1 MLSVHNLSIR
11 FGKRVLF
18 EEVNLKFSNNNCY
31 GIIGANGAGKS
42 TFLKI
47 ITGQMESTSGNV
59 AIEKGKRMAVL
70 SQDHY
75 VFDKFPVLQTVI
87 MGHKELYQLMQDKD
101 EIYAKTDFSE
111 EDGIKASEME
121 EKFAEMNGWMA
132 ESEAGE
138 LLSGLGISEDK
149 HHMLVEDLSGNEKV
163 RVLIAQCLFG
173 NPDIL
178 VMDEPTNDLDI
189 TTIDWLE
196 NFILNFPN
204 LVLVVS
210 HDRHF
215 LDSVCTQVVDVDF
228 GKINMF
234 GGNYTF
240 WYESSQLALRQ
251 QQQQSKKSDERKK
264 ELQEFIARFSANV
277 KKSKQATS
285 RKKML
290 EKLNVDDIKPSS
302 RKYPAIIFSQ
312 EREAGD
318 QILNV
323 HNLSLEGY
331 FGDVSFGLNKG
342 DKVFLYS
349 KHSIITTKLYEVLD
363 GKIKP
368 TSGSFDWGVTINR
381 GYLPTDNEEFFNT
394 DLNLVDWLRQYSEEK
409 DETFIR
415 GFLGK
420 MLFSG
425 EEALKSARVLS
436 GGEKVRCMI
445 SRLMLC
451 NPNMLLLDEPLNHLD
466 LESITAFNNGLKDYK
481 GTLLF
486 TSHDRHFV
494 QTIADRVL
502 EIGPNGVIDKQTD
515 YESYLD
521 ASELVERRNQ
531 LYEGLVLETI

>member
-1 MLSVHNLSIR
+1 MITVSDLSLR

-18 EEVNLKFSNNNCY
+18 DEVNIKFNTNNCF

-47 ITGQMESTSGNV
+47 LTGEMESTTGHVS
-59 AIEKGKRMAVL
+59 IEPGKRMAVL
-70 SQDHY
+70 KQDHY
-75 VFDKFPVLQTVI
+75 EFDEHPVIHTVM
-87 MGHKELYQLMQDKD
+87 MGHKEMYAIMQEKD
-101 EIYAKTDFSE
+101 ELYMKEDFNE
-111 EDGIKASEME
+111 EDGHKASELE

-138 LLSGLGISEDK
+138 LLGGLGIKDDK
-149 HHMLVEDLSGNEKV
+149 HHMLMKDLSNNEKV
-163 RVLIAQCLFG
+163 RVLLAQTLFG

-189 TTIDWLE
+189 ETVNWLE

-204 LVLVVS
+204 LVIVVS

-215 LDSVCTQVVDVDF
+215 LDSVCTQVVDIDF
-228 GKINMF
+228 SKVNLF

-251 QQQQSKKSDERKK
+251 QQQQNKKAEERKK

-290 EKLNVDDIKPSS
+290 ENLNLDEIKPSS
-302 RKYPAIIFSQ
+302 RKYPAIIFIQ

-323 HNLSLEGY
+323 SHLSLAPY
-331 FGDVSFGLNKG
+331 FTDVSFSLAKG

-349 KHSIITTKLYEVLD
+349 QHGIVTTKLYEVLN
-363 GKIKP
+363 GHIKP
-368 TSGSFDWGVTINR
+368 DSGSIEWGVTISPA
-381 GYLPTDNEEFFNT
+381 YLPTDNEEFFQSK
-394 DLNLVDWLRQYSEEK
+394 LSLVDWLRQYSEEK

-425 EEALKSARVLS
+425 DQALKQCNVLS

-445 SRLMLC
+445 SRLMLA
-451 NPNMLLLDEPLNHLD
+451 NPNMLMLDEPLNHLD
-466 LESITAFNNGLKDYK
+466 LESIIAFNNSLQDYK
-481 GTLLF
+481 GTVLF
-486 TSHDRHFV
+486 TSHDHQFV
-494 QTIADRVL
+494 ETIANRVI
-502 EIGPNGVIDKQTD
+502 EVGPNGIVDKKTD
-515 YESYLD
+515 FDSYIED
-521 ASELVERRNQ
+521 ASLKERRKE
-531 LYEGLVLETI
+531 LYTGLTIEI

>member
-1 MLSVHNLSIR
+1 MITVNDLSIR

-18 EEVNLKFSNNNCY
+18 EEVNLKFTTNNCY

-42 TFLKI
+42 TFLKVL
-47 ITGQMESTSGNV
+47 TGEMESTSGHV
-59 AIEKGKRMAVL
+59 SIEKGKRMAVL
-70 SQDHY
+70 SQDHFA
-75 VFDKFPVLQTVI
+75 FDDHPILNTVLQ
-87 MGHKELYQLMQDKD
+87 GHKEMYAIMQEKD
-101 EIYAKTDFSE
+101 ELYLKPDFNE
-111 EDGIKASEME
+111 EDGIKAADLE

-138 LLSGLGISEDK
+138 LLGGLGISAEK
-149 HHMLVEDLSGNEKV
+149 HHKLMKDLSGNEKV
-163 RVLIAQCLFG
+163 RVLIAQTLFG

-189 TTIDWLE
+189 ETVAWLE

-204 LVLVVS
+204 LVIVVS

-215 LDSVCTQVVDVDF
+215 LDSVCTQVVDIDF
-228 GKINMF
+228 NKINQF

-251 QQQQSKKSDERKK
+251 QQNQNKKSEERKK

-290 EKLNVDDIKPSS
+290 ENLNMDEIKPSS
-302 RKYPAIIFSQ
+302 RKYPAIIFVQ

-323 HNLSLEGY
+323 SNLTLAPY
-331 FGDVSFGLNKG
+331 FKNVSFSMNKG

-349 KHSIITTKLYEVLD
+349 KHSIITSKLYQVLNGEIEAD
-363 GKIKP
+363 
-368 TSGSFDWGVTINR
+368 SGTFEWGITINHA
-381 GYLPTDNEEFFNT
+381 YLPNHNDEYFTST
-394 DLNLVDWLRQYSEEK
+394 LSLVDWLRQYSEEK

-425 EEALKSARVLS
+425 DEALKQCNVLS

-445 SRLMLC
+445 SRLMLA
-451 NPNMLLLDEPLNHLD
+451 NPNMLMLDEPLNHLD
-466 LESITAFNNGLKDYK
+466 LESITAFNNSLQDYK
-481 GTLLF
+481 GSVLF
-486 TSHDRHFV
+486 TSHDHHFI
-494 QTIADRVL
+494 QSIADRVL
-502 EIGPNGVIDKQTD
+502 EIGPGGVVDKPTD
-515 YESYLD
+515 YDSYRED
-521 ASELVERRNQ
+521 KELLERREE
-531 LYEGLVLETI
+531 LYKGLNIESI

>member
-1 MLSVHNLSIR
+1 MIAVNDLSIR

-18 EEVNLKFSNNNCY
+18 DEVNLKFNTNNCY

-42 TFLKI
+42 TFLKVL
-47 ITGQMESTSGNV
+47 TGEMESTSGHV
-59 AIEKGKRMAVL
+59 SIERGKRMAVL
-70 SQDHY
+70 SQDHFKY
-75 VFDKFPVLQTVI
+75 DNHPVLHTVM
-87 MGHKELYQLMQDKD
+87 MGHKEMYGIMLAKD
-101 EIYAKTDFSE
+101 ELYAKPDFNE
-111 EDGIKASEME
+111 EDGIKASELE

-138 LLSGLGISEDK
+138 LLGGLGITEDK
-149 HHMLVEDLSGNEKV
+149 HHMLMKDLSGNEKV
-163 RVLIAQCLFG
+163 RVLIAQTLFG

-189 TTIDWLE
+189 ETVAWLE

-204 LVLVVS
+204 LVIVVS

-215 LDSVCTQVVDVDF
+215 LDSVCTQVVDIDF
-228 GKINMF
+228 KKISQF

-251 QQQQSKKSDERKK
+251 QQNQNKKAEERKK
-264 ELQEFIARFSANV
+264 ELQDFIARFSANV

-290 EKLNVDDIKPSS
+290 ENLNLDEIKPSS
-302 RKYPAIIFSQ
+302 RKYPAIIFVQ

-323 HNLSLEGY
+323 KNLTLEPY
-331 FGDVSFGLNKG
+331 FKNISFSLNKG

-349 KHSIITTKLYEVLD
+349 KHSIITTKFYQVLNGELEADSGEVE
-363 GKIKP
+363 
-368 TSGSFDWGVTINR
+368 WGITINQA
-381 GYLPTDNEEFFNT
+381 YLPNHNDEYFKSN
-394 DLNLVDWLRQYSEEK
+394 LSLVDWLRQYSEEK

-425 EEALKSARVLS
+425 DEALKQCNVLS

-445 SRLMLC
+445 SKLMLA

-466 LESITAFNNGLKDYK
+466 LESITAFNNNLQDYK
-481 GTLLF
+481 GTVLF
-486 TSHDRHFV
+486 TSHDYHFIQSV
-494 QTIADRVL
+494 ADRVI
-502 EIGPNGVIDKQTD
+502 EIAPNGVVDKATD
-515 YESYLD
+515 YDGYRED
-521 ASELVERRNQ
+521 KELKERREE
-531 LYEGLVLETI
+531 LYAGVALEA

>member
-1 MLSVHNLSIR
+1 MITVNDLSIR

-18 EEVNLKFSNNNCY
+18 DEVNLKFNTNNCY

-42 TFLKI
+42 TFLKVL
-47 ITGQMESTSGNV
+47 TGEMESTTGHVS
-59 AIEKGKRMAVL
+59 IEKGKRMAVL
-70 SQDHY
+70 SQDHFKY
-75 VFDKFPVLQTVI
+75 DEHPVLHTVM
-87 MGHKELYQLMQDKD
+87 MGHKEMYAIMQEKD
-101 EIYAKTDFSE
+101 ELYAKLDFNE
-111 EDGIKASEME
+111 EDGIKASELE

-138 LLSGLGISEDK
+138 LLNGLGIPTEK
-149 HHMLVEDLSGNEKV
+149 HHMLMKDLSGNEKV
-163 RVLIAQCLFG
+163 RVLIAQTLFG

-189 TTIDWLE
+189 ETVSWLE

-204 LVLVVS
+204 LVIVVS

-215 LDSVCTQVVDVDF
+215 LDAVCTQVVDIDF
-228 GKINMF
+228 NKISQF

-251 QQQQSKKSDERKK
+251 QQNQNKKAEERKK

-290 EKLNVDDIKPSS
+290 ENLNLEEIKPSS
-302 RKYPAIIFSQ
+302 RKYPAIIFTQ
-312 EREAGD
+312 ERDAGD

-323 HNLSLEGY
+323 SGLSLAPCFE
-331 FGDVSFGLNKG
+331 DVSFGINKG

-349 KHSIITTKLYEVLD
+349 KHSIITTKFYQVLNGEIEPD
-363 GKIKP
+363 SGKIE
-368 TSGSFDWGVTINR
+368 WGVTIKNA
-381 GYLPTDNEEFFNT
+381 YLPNHNDEYFQS
-394 DLNLVDWLRQYSEEK
+394 DLSLVDWLRQYSEEK

-425 EEALKSARVLS
+425 DEALKQCNVLS

-445 SRLMLC
+445 SKLMLS
-451 NPNMLLLDEPLNHLD
+451 NPNLLLLDEPLNHLD
-466 LESITAFNNGLKDYK
+466 LESITAFNNSLKDFK
-481 GTLLF
+481 GTVLF
-486 TSHDRHFV
+486 TSHDHHFI
-494 QTIADRVL
+494 QSIADRII
-502 EIGPNGVIDKQTD
+502 EIGPGGVVDKPTD
-515 YESYLD
+515 YDSYRED
-521 ASELVERRNQ
+521 KELTERRAELYQGLQ
-531 LYEGLVLETI
+531 LEEI

>member
-1 MLSVHNLSIR
+1 MITVNDLSIR
-11 FGKRVLF
+11 FGKRILF
-18 EEVNLKFSNNNCY
+18 EEVNLKFTTNNCY

-42 TFLKI
+42 TFLKVL
-47 ITGQMESTSGNV
+47 TGEMESTNGHVS
-59 AIEKGKRMAVL
+59 IEKGKRMAVL
-70 SQDHY
+70 SQDHFA
-75 VFDKFPVLQTVI
+75 FDNTPVLNTVLQ
-87 MGHKELYQLMQDKD
+87 GHKEMYAIMLEKD
-101 EIYAKTDFSE
+101 ELYMKPDFSE
-111 EDGIKASEME
+111 EDGIKAADLE

-138 LLSGLGISEDK
+138 LLGGLGIPQDK
-149 HHMLVEDLSGNEKV
+149 HHMLMKDLSNNEKV
-163 RVLIAQCLFG
+163 RVLIAQALFG

-189 TTIDWLE
+189 ETVAWLE
-196 NFILNFPN
+196 NFIVNFPN
-204 LVLVVS
+204 LVIVVS

-215 LDSVCTQVVDVDF
+215 LDSVCTQVVDIDF
-228 GKINMF
+228 NKINQF

-251 QQQQSKKSDERKK
+251 QQNQNKKADERKK

-290 EKLNVDDIKPSS
+290 ENLNMDEIKPSS
-302 RKYPAIIFSQ
+302 RKYPAIFFIQ

-323 HNLSLEGY
+323 SNLSLAPY
-331 FGDVSFGLNKG
+331 FNNISFSINKG

-349 KHSIITTKLYEVLD
+349 KHSIITSKFYQVLNGEIEPD
-363 GKIKP
+363 
-368 TSGSFDWGVTINR
+368 SGTIEWGITINHA
-381 GYLPTDNEEFFNT
+381 YLPNHNDEYFTS
-394 DLNLVDWLRQYSEEK
+394 DLSLVDWLRQYSEEK

-425 EEALKSARVLS
+425 DEALKQCNVLS

-445 SRLMLC
+445 SRLMLA

-466 LESITAFNNGLKDYK
+466 LESITAFNNSLKDYK
-481 GTLLF
+481 GTVLF
-486 TSHDRHFV
+486 TSHDHHFI
-494 QTIADRVL
+494 QSIADRVL
-502 EIGPNGVIDKQTD
+502 EIGPHGIIDKPTD
-515 YESYLD
+515 YDSYRDD
-521 ASELVERRNQ
+521 AELKERREA
-531 LYEGLVLETI
+531 LYEGLVLEAI

>member
-1 MLSVHNLSIR
+1 MITVNDLSIR
-11 FGKRVLF
+11 FGKRILF
-18 EEVNLKFSNNNCY
+18 EEVNLKFTTNNCY

-42 TFLKI
+42 TFLKVL
-47 ITGQMESTSGNV
+47 TGEMESTSGHV
-59 AIEKGKRMAVL
+59 SIEKGKRMAVL
-70 SQDHY
+70 SQDHFA
-75 VFDKFPVLQTVI
+75 FDEVPVLETVLR
-87 MGHKELYQLMQDKD
+87 GHSEMYAIRIEKDELYMKP
-101 EIYAKTDFSE
+101 DFNE
-111 EDGIKASEME
+111 EDGIKAANLE

-138 LLSGLGISEDK
+138 LLGGLGIPEDK
-149 HHMLVEDLSGNEKV
+149 HHMLMKDLSNNEKV
-163 RVLIAQCLFG
+163 RVLIAQALFG

-189 TTIDWLE
+189 ETVTWLE
-196 NFILNFPN
+196 NFIINFPN
-204 LVLVVS
+204 LVIVVS

-215 LDSVCTQVVDVDF
+215 LDSVCTQVVDIDF
-228 GKINMF
+228 NKINQF

-251 QQQQSKKSDERKK
+251 QQNQNKKAEERKK

-290 EKLNVDDIKPSS
+290 ENLNLDEIKPSS
-302 RKYPAIIFSQ
+302 RKYPAIIFVQ

-323 HNLSLEGY
+323 TNLSLAPY
-331 FGDVSFGLNKG
+331 FSNVSFSMNKN

-349 KHSIITTKLYEVLD
+349 KHSIITSKFYQVL
-363 GKIKP
+363 
-368 TSGSFDWGVTINR
+368 SGEIEPDSGTIEWGITINKA
-381 GYLPTDNEEFFNT
+381 YLPNHNDEYFTSK
-394 DLNLVDWLRQYSEEK
+394 LSLVDWLRQYSEEK

-425 EEALKSARVLS
+425 DEALKQCNVLS

-445 SRLMLC
+445 SRLMLS
-451 NPNMLLLDEPLNHLD
+451 NPNLLLLDEPLNHLD
-466 LESITAFNNGLKDYK
+466 LESITAFNNSLKDYK
-481 GTLLF
+481 GSVLF
-486 TSHDRHFV
+486 TSHDHHFI
-494 QTIADRVL
+494 QSIADRVL
-502 EIGPNGVIDKQTD
+502 EIGPNGVIDKPTD
-515 YESYLD
+515 YDSYRED
-521 ASELVERRNQ
+521 VELKERREE
-531 LYEGLVLETI
+531 LYEGLTLETI

>member
-1 MLSVHNLSIR
+1 MIIVSDLSLR

-18 EEVNLKFSNNNCY
+18 DEVNIKFNTGNCY
-31 GIIGANGAGKS
+31 GVIGANGAGKS

-47 ITGQMESTSGNV
+47 LSGQMESTTGHVS
-59 AIEKGKRMAVL
+59 IEKGKRMAVL

-75 VFDKFPVLQTVI
+75 AYDKYPVLQTVI
-87 MGHKELYQLMQDKD
+87 MGYKELYAIMQEKD
-101 EIYAKTDFSE
+101 ELYAKPDFSE
-111 EDGIKASEME
+111 EDGIKASELE

-132 ESEAGE
+132 ENEAAE
-138 LLSGLGISEDK
+138 LLSGLGIAEDK
-149 HHMLVEDLSGNEKV
+149 HHMLVEDLSNNEKV
-163 RVLIAQCLFG
+163 RVLLAQALFG

-178 VMDEPTNDLDI
+178 IMDEPTNDLDI
-189 TTIDWLE
+189 ETINWLE

-204 LVLVVS
+204 LVIVVS

-215 LDSVCTQVVDVDF
+215 LDAVCTQVVDIDYSKVNF
-228 GKINMF
+228 F

-251 QQQQSKKSDERKK
+251 QQQQNKKAEERKK

-277 KKSKQATS
+277 KKSKQATA

-290 EKLNVDDIKPSS
+290 DRLNIDEIKPSS
-302 RKYPAIIFSQ
+302 RKYPAIIFVQ

-323 HNLSLEGY
+323 NHLSLEPY
-331 FGDVSFGLNKG
+331 FKNAHFNLNKG

-349 KHSIITTKLYEVLD
+349 QHSIITTKLYEVLS
-363 GKIKP
+363 KNIKP
-368 TSGSFDWGVTINR
+368 DSGTMEWGVTISPA
-381 GYLPTDNEEFFNT
+381 YLPTDNESFFNSK
-394 DLNLVDWLRQYSEEK
+394 LSLVDWLRQYSEEK

-425 EEALKSARVLS
+425 DEALKQANVLS

-445 SRLMLC
+445 SKLMLA
-451 NPNMLLLDEPLNHLD
+451 NPNFLMLDEPLNHLD
-466 LESITAFNNGLKDYK
+466 LESITAFNNSLQDYK
-481 GTLLF
+481 GTVIF
-486 TSHDRHFV
+486 TSHDHTFV
-494 QTIADRVL
+494 QSIANRII
-502 EIGPNGVIDKQTD
+502 EIGPNGIVDKQTD
-515 YESYLD
+515 FDSYIED
-521 ASELVERRNQ
+521 QELKVRRAK
-531 LYEGLVLETI
+531 LYEGNTIEI

>member
-1 MLSVHNLSIR
+1 MITVSDLSLR

-18 EEVNLKFSNNNCY
+18 DEVNLKLTTNNCY

-47 ITGQMESTSGNV
+47 LTGEIESTTGHVS
-59 AIEKGKRMAVL
+59 IEPGKRMAVL
-70 SQDHY
+70 KQDHFEY
-75 VFDKFPVLQTVI
+75 DEYPVIHTVM
-87 MGHKELYQLMQDKD
+87 MGHKEMYAIMQEKD
-101 EIYAKTDFSE
+101 ELYLKPDFNE
-111 EDGIKASEME
+111 EDGIKASELE

-138 LLSGLGISEDK
+138 VLSGLGISADK
-149 HHMLVEDLSGNEKV
+149 HHMLMKDLSNTEKV
-163 RVLIAQCLFG
+163 RVLLSQTLFG

-189 TTIDWLE
+189 ETVNWLE

-204 LVLVVS
+204 LVIVVS

-215 LDSVCTQVVDVDF
+215 LDSVCTQIVDIDF
-228 GKINMF
+228 NKINLF
-234 GGNYTF
+234 GGNYSF

-251 QQQQSKKSDERKK
+251 QQNQNKKAEERKK

-290 EKLNVDDIKPSS
+290 ENLNLDEIKPSS
-302 RKYPAIIFSQ
+302 RKYPAIIFVQ

-318 QILNV
+318 QVLNV
-323 HNLSLEGY
+323 SNLTLEPYFRDISFNLS
-331 FGDVSFGLNKG
+331 KG

-349 KHSIITTKLYEVLD
+349 QHGIITSKFYEVLNGD
-363 GKIKP
+363 IKP
-368 TSGSFDWGVTINR
+368 DSGSIEWGVTINQA
-381 GYLPTDNEEFFNT
+381 YLPNDNEKFFRSK
-394 DLNLVDWLRQYSEEK
+394 LSLVDWLRQYSEEK

-425 EEALKSARVLS
+425 DEALKQCNVLS

-445 SRLMLC
+445 SRLMLA

-466 LESITAFNNGLKDYK
+466 LESITAFNNSLKDYK
-481 GTLLF
+481 GTTIF
-486 TSHDRHFV
+486 TSHDHHFV
-494 QTIADRVL
+494 QSIANRVI
-502 EIGPNGVIDKQTD
+502 EIGPNGLVDKQTEFD
-515 YESYLD
+515 TYIED
-521 ASELVERRNQ
+521 ASIKERRKE
-531 LYEGLVLETI
+531 LYLGLTLET

>member
-1 MLSVHNLSIR
+1 MITVNDLSLR

-18 EEVNLKFSNNNCY
+18 DEVNLKFNTNNCY

-47 ITGQMESTSGNV
+47 LIGEIESTTGHIS
-59 AIEKGKRMAVL
+59 IEKGKRMAVL
-70 SQDHY
+70 KQNHFE
-75 VFDKFPVLQTVI
+75 FDEHPVIHTVM
-87 MGHKELYQLMQDKD
+87 MGHKEMYAIMQEKD
-101 EIYAKTDFSE
+101 ELYMKEDFSE
-111 EDGIKASEME
+111 EDGIKASELE

-138 LLSGLGISEDK
+138 LLGGLGIKDDK
-149 HHMLVEDLSGNEKV
+149 HHMLMKDLSNNEKV
-163 RVLIAQCLFG
+163 RVLLAQTLFG

-189 TTIDWLE
+189 ETVNWLE

-204 LVLVVS
+204 LVIVVS

-215 LDSVCTQVVDVDF
+215 LDSVCTQIVDIDYK
-228 GKINMF
+228 KINLF

-240 WYESSQLALRQ
+240 WYESSQLATRQAQ
-251 QQQQSKKSDERKK
+251 QQNKKAEERKK

-290 EKLNVDDIKPSS
+290 DNLNLDEIKPSS
-302 RKYPAIIFSQ
+302 RKYPAIIFTQ

-323 HNLSLEGY
+323 SHLSLAPY
-331 FGDVSFGLNKG
+331 FSDVSFSLAKG

-349 KHSIITTKLYEVLD
+349 QHGIITTKLYEVLN
-363 GKIKP
+363 GHIKP
-368 TSGSFDWGVTINR
+368 DSGNIEWGVTISPA
-381 GYLPTDNEEFFNT
+381 YLPNDNEEFFKSK
-394 DLNLVDWLRQYSEEK
+394 LSLVDWLRQYSEEK

-425 EEALKSARVLS
+425 EEALKQCNVLS

-445 SRLMLC
+445 SRLMLA
-451 NPNMLLLDEPLNHLD
+451 NPNMLMLDEPLNHLD
-466 LESITAFNNGLKDYK
+466 LESITAFNNSLKDYK
-481 GTLLF
+481 GTALF
-486 TSHDRHFV
+486 TSHDHQFV
-494 QTIADRVL
+494 ETIANRIIEV
-502 EIGPNGVIDKQTD
+502 GPNGMVDKKTD
-515 YESYLD
+515 YDSYIED
-521 ASELVERRNQ
+521 AALKERRKE
-531 LYEGLVLETI
+531 LYSGLTIEI

>member
-1 MLSVHNLSIR
+1 MITVSDLSLR

-18 EEVNLKFSNNNCY
+18 DEVNIKFNTNNCF

-47 ITGQMESTSGNV
+47 LTGEMESTTGHVS
-59 AIEKGKRMAVL
+59 IEPGKRMAVL
-70 SQDHY
+70 KQDHY
-75 VFDKFPVLQTVI
+75 EFDDHPVIHTVM
-87 MGHKELYQLMQDKD
+87 MGHKKMYAIMQEKDELYMK
-101 EIYAKTDFSE
+101 EDFNE
-111 EDGIKASEME
+111 EDGHKASELE

-138 LLSGLGISEDK
+138 LLGGLGIKDDK
-149 HHMLVEDLSGNEKV
+149 HHMLMKDLSNNEKV
-163 RVLIAQCLFG
+163 RVLLAQTLFG

-189 TTIDWLE
+189 ETVNWLE

-204 LVLVVS
+204 LVIVVS

-215 LDSVCTQVVDVDF
+215 LDSVCTQVVDIDF
-228 GKINMF
+228 SKVNLF

-251 QQQQSKKSDERKK
+251 QQQQNKKAEERKK

-290 EKLNVDDIKPSS
+290 ENLNLDEIKPSS
-302 RKYPAIIFSQ
+302 RKYPAIIFIQ

-323 HNLSLEGY
+323 SHLSLAPY
-331 FGDVSFGLNKG
+331 FKDVSFSLAKG

-349 KHSIITTKLYEVLD
+349 QHGIVTTKLYEVLN
-363 GKIKP
+363 GHIKP
-368 TSGSFDWGVTINR
+368 DSGSIEWGVTISPA
-381 GYLPTDNEEFFNT
+381 YLPTDNEEFFQSK
-394 DLNLVDWLRQYSEEK
+394 LSLVDWLRQYSEEK

-425 EEALKSARVLS
+425 DQALKQCNVLS

-445 SRLMLC
+445 SRLMLA
-451 NPNMLLLDEPLNHLD
+451 NPNMLMLDEPLNHLD
-466 LESITAFNNGLKDYK
+466 LESIIAFNNSLQDYK
-481 GTLLF
+481 GTVLF
-486 TSHDRHFV
+486 TSHDHQFV
-494 QTIADRVL
+494 ETIANRVI
-502 EIGPNGVIDKQTD
+502 EVGPNGIVDKKTD
-515 YESYLD
+515 FDSYIED
-521 ASELVERRNQ
+521 ASLKERRKE
-531 LYEGLVLETI
+531 LYTGLTIEI

>member
-1 MLSVHNLSIR
+1 MITVSDLSLR

-18 EEVNLKFSNNNCY
+18 DEVNLKFTTNNCY

-47 ITGQMESTSGNV
+47 LTGEIESTTGHVSV
-59 AIEKGKRMAVL
+59 EPGKRMAVL
-70 SQDHY
+70 KQDHFEY
-75 VFDKFPVLQTVI
+75 DEHPVIHTVM
-87 MGHKELYQLMQDKD
+87 MGHKEMYTIMQEKD
-101 EIYAKTDFSE
+101 ELYLKPDFNE
-111 EDGIKASEME
+111 EDGIKASELE

-138 LLSGLGISEDK
+138 VLSGLGIPTSK
-149 HHMLVEDLSGNEKV
+149 HHMLMKDLSNTEKV
-163 RVLIAQCLFG
+163 RVLLAQTLFG

-189 TTIDWLE
+189 ETVNWLE

-204 LVLVVS
+204 LVIVVS

-215 LDSVCTQVVDVDF
+215 LDAVCTQIVDIDF
-228 GKINMF
+228 SKISLF
-234 GGNYTF
+234 GGNYAF

-251 QQQQSKKSDERKK
+251 QQNQNKKAEERKK

-290 EKLNVDDIKPSS
+290 ENLNLEEIKPSS
-302 RKYPAIIFSQ
+302 RKYPAIIFVQ

-318 QILNV
+318 QVLNV
-323 HNLSLEGY
+323 SQLTLEPYFRDISFNLT
-331 FGDVSFGLNKG
+331 KG

-349 KHSIITTKLYEVLD
+349 QHGIITSKFYEVLNGD
-363 GKIKP
+363 IEP
-368 TSGSFDWGVTINR
+368 DSGSIEWGVTINQA
-381 GYLPTDNEEFFNT
+381 YLPNDNEKYFKS
-394 DLNLVDWLRQYSEEK
+394 DLSLVDWLRQYSEEK

-425 EEALKSARVLS
+425 DEALKQCNVLS

-445 SRLMLC
+445 SRLMLA

-466 LESITAFNNGLKDYK
+466 LESIIAFNNSLKDYK
-481 GTLLF
+481 GTAIF
-486 TSHDRHFV
+486 TSHDHKFV
-494 QTIADRVL
+494 QTIANRII
-502 EIGPNGVIDKQTD
+502 EIGPNGLVDKRTEFD
-515 YESYLD
+515 TYIEDS
-521 ASELVERRNQ
+521 SIEERRKE
-531 LYEGLVLETI
+531 LYLGLTLET

>member
-1 MLSVHNLSIR
+1 MITVNDLSIR

-18 EEVNLKFSNNNCY
+18 EEVNLKLTTNNCY

-42 TFLKI
+42 TFLKVL
-47 ITGQMESTSGNV
+47 TGEMESTTGHVS
-59 AIEKGKRMAVL
+59 IEKGKRMAVL
-70 SQDHY
+70 SQDHFA
-75 VFDKFPVLQTVI
+75 FDNVPVLNTVLQ
-87 MGHKELYQLMQDKD
+87 GHKEMYSIMLQKD
-101 EIYAKTDFSE
+101 ELYAKPDFNE
-111 EDGIKASEME
+111 EDGIKASELE

-138 LLSGLGISEDK
+138 LLGGLGISDDK
-149 HHMLVEDLSGNEKV
+149 HHMLMKDLSNNEKV
-163 RVLIAQCLFG
+163 RVLIAQALFG

-189 TTIDWLE
+189 ETVAWLE
-196 NFILNFPN
+196 NFIVNFPN
-204 LVLVVS
+204 LVIVVS

-215 LDSVCTQVVDVDF
+215 LDSVCTQVIDIDF
-228 GKINMF
+228 NKINQF

-251 QQQQSKKSDERKK
+251 QQNQNKKAEERKK

-290 EKLNVDDIKPSS
+290 DNLNLDEIKPSS
-302 RKYPAIIFSQ
+302 RKYPAIFFIQ

-323 HNLSLEGY
+323 SNLSLAPY
-331 FGDVSFGLNKG
+331 FNNISFSIGKG

-349 KHSIITTKLYEVLD
+349 KHSIITSKFYQVLNGEIAPD
-363 GKIKP
+363 
-368 TSGSFDWGVTINR
+368 SGTIEWGITINKA
-381 GYLPTDNEEFFNT
+381 YLPNHNDEYFTSQ
-394 DLNLVDWLRQYSEEK
+394 LSLVDWLRQYSEEK

-425 EEALKSARVLS
+425 DEALKQCNVLS

-445 SRLMLC
+445 SRLMLA
-451 NPNMLLLDEPLNHLD
+451 NPNLLLLDEPLNHLD
-466 LESITAFNNGLKDYK
+466 LESITAFNNSLKDYK
-481 GTLLF
+481 GTVLF
-486 TSHDRHFV
+486 TSHDHHFI
-494 QTIADRVL
+494 QSIADRVI
-502 EIGPNGVIDKQTD
+502 EIGPNGLIDKPSD
-515 YESYLD
+515 YDSYRED
-521 ASELVERRNQ
+521 AEIKERREN
-531 LYEGLVLETI
+531 LYAGVELETV